1 MYKIKYGKK
10 KLKALMK
17 GFLFLLL
24 FAAGGGTAVFMG
36 KDRMEKAE
44 DRAVSAEERALVL
57 ARELSEIK
65 APDSSVREVW
75 VDFVDRSSYISE
87 GDRIDIRMVYDDGDD
102 EKLLSGKII
111 TRVDN
116 DGMQLLVDED
126 ELALI
131 TGAKLKMEGSSGI
144 RAYAVRIP

>member
-1 MYKIKYGKK
+1 
-10 KLKALMK
+10 
-17 GFLFLLL
+17 
-24 FAAGGGTAVFMG
+24 
-36 KDRMEKAE
+36 MEKAE

-102 EKLLSGKII
+102 EKLLSGKTI